1 MRGLKTIFS
10 TLFLVAS
17 LSAFAQE
24 ELDRYVPDPD
34 PAIQKRI
41 TEWQDIKFGLLMH
54 WGPYS
59 QWGIVE
65 SWSICPEDE
74 GWCVPDTVK
83 DYFAYKK
90 QYENLQNT
98 FNPVKFDPQR
108 WAKAAKDA
116 GMKYVVFT
124 TKHHD
129 GFCMFDSKYTDYK
142 ITSPKTPFHTN
153 PKADVTKEI
162 FSAFRNEGLWI
173 GAYFS
178 KPDWHNEDY
187 WWPQFPPFD
196 RNVNYDIASYP
207 EKWNKFVDFTHNQVM
222 ELCTNYGKV
231 DILWFDGGW
240 VQKNAPSE
248 TLPVVP
254 GYKLEKDLSFVAKA
268 DQKPYIPG
276 YRVAKR
282 QNQDIRMDEL
292 VTKVRKVQPQVIV
305 VDRAVPGKNQNYL
318 TPENQVPHHMLPYP
332 WESCIIM
339 GGGWSYSFNPEFRSS
354 RDLIHLLSD
363 IVSKGGN
370 LLLNIG
376 PGPDGTWYDEAYV
389 RLKEMGDWLK
399 INGEAIY
406 GTHTVAPYFQDDL
419 RFTRQKDGSVYV
431 IKLLKENETAADI
444 SFKGITPSKK
454 AKISIVGV
462 PSSNLKWKKEGDA
475 VKISV
480 PAALRSRIPS
490 KYAFCIKITEIE
502 Q

>member
-1 MRGLKTIFS
+1 MFNLKITLTFVCAMMFS
-10 TLFLVAS
+10 IVLH
-17 LSAFAQE
+17 AQE
-24 ELDRYVPDPD
+24 DHGRYVPDPD

-41 TEWQDIKFGLLMH
+41 EDWKDIKFGLLMH

-90 QYENLQNT
+90 QYEGLQKT
-98 FNPVKFDPQR
+98 FNPTKFDPQR

-142 ITSPKTPFHTN
+142 ITSVNTPFHTN

-162 FSAFRNEGLWI
+162 FNAFRNEGLWI

-178 KPDWHNEDY
+178 KPDWHNENY

-196 RNVNYDIASYP
+196 RNVNYNPKDYP
-207 EKWNKFVDFTHNQVM
+207 DRWNRFVDFTHNQVM
-222 ELCTNYGKV
+222 ELCTGYGKV

-240 VQKNAPSE
+240 VHKLDKSDD
-248 TLPVVP
+248 TPVVP
-254 GYKLEKDLSFVAKA
+254 GFKLEKDPASA
-268 DQKPYIPG
+268 DKKPYLPG
-276 YRVAKR
+276 YKVTQRPD
-282 QNQDIRMDEL
+282 QDIRMDEL
-292 VTKVRKVQPQVIV
+292 VSKVRKVQPGVIV
-305 VDRAVPGKNQNYL
+305 VDRAVQGKNQNYL
-318 TPENQVPHHMLPYP
+318 TPENQVPSAMLPYP

-339 GGGWSYSFNPEFRSS
+339 GGGWSYSFNPEFKSS
-354 RDLIHLLSD
+354 RELIHLLAD

-376 PGPDGTWYDEAYV
+376 PGPDGTWYDEAYL
-389 RLKEMGDWLK
+389 RLKDMGDWLK

-406 GTHTVAPYFQDDL
+406 GTRVLAPYFKDNL
-419 RFTRQKDGSVYV
+419 RFTRQKDGSAYV
-431 IKLLKENETAADI
+431 ICLLKENEFPTEI
-444 SFKGITPSKK
+444 SFQGVVP
-454 AKISIVGV
+454 AKSAKLTILGV
-462 PSSNLKWKKEGDA
+462 PGVSLKWKSEGGNCKIA
-475 VKISV
+475 VPASLLKKVPSNYAFTVKISQ
-480 PAALRSRIPS
+480 
-490 KYAFCIKITEIE
+490 IE
-502 Q
+502 NK